1 MLPPGGG
8 LASEDGMVGGVL
20 VGKYELTAHLRPG
33 RFGDFWRGVRLSDR
47 GRVAI
52 KILKP
57 ELFSDATAVA
67 RFERETHVL
76 AAIEHPN
83 MLRVLDH
90 GTTSTGAPWIV
101 TEPHD
106 GRVLSDAIVELT
118 LSIDDVCRIGAEIAS
133 VLGAAHERG
142 IVHRG
147 LDPEAIVLVDVDGVE
162 HVKLQD
168 FGLAHVI
175 RTVAR
180 RLPEP
185 ALTQIGER
193 LGRHEYMAPEY
204 LEELVLDARTDL
216 YVLGVILFEMLA
228 GQPPF
233 VGTPLQVHAKH
244 VGEEPWAPSELSEK
258 PVPAWLDELI
268 LALLAKDPADRPQT
282 GEEVA
287 ARFRSHGAA

>member
-1 MLPPGGG
+1 

-20 VGKYELTAHLRPG
+20 VGRYELVAHLRPG
-33 RFGDFWRGVRLSDR
+33 RFGDFWRGVRLDD
-47 GRVAI
+47 GARVAI

-57 ELFSDATAVA
+57 ELFSDANAVA
-67 RFERETHVL
+67 RFERETRLL

-90 GTTSTGAPWIV
+90 GTTVTGAPWIV

-118 LSIDDVCRIGAEIAS
+118 LSVDDVCRIGAEIAS

-147 LDPEAIVLVDVDGVE
+147 LDPDAIVLVPSGGRE
-162 HVKLQD
+162 QVKLQD
-168 FGLAHVI
+168 FGLAHVA
-175 RTVAR
+175 RTHAR
-180 RLPEP
+180 SQAEP
-185 ALTQIGER
+185 SLTAVGEL
-193 LGRHEYMAPEY
+193 LGRPEYMAPEY
-204 LEELVLDARTDL
+204 IEEMVLDARTDL

-233 VGTPLQVHAKH
+233 VGTPLHIHAKH
-244 VGEEPWAPSELSEK
+244 VGEKPRAPSDLTERE
-258 PVPAWLDELI
+258 VPPWLDALI
-268 LALLAKDPADRPQT
+268 LALLAKDPAERPQT
-282 GEEVA
+282 GAEVA
-287 ARFRSHGAA
+287 RRLRA

>member
-1 MLPPGGG
+1 

-20 VGKYELTAHLRPG
+20 VGRYELTAHLRPG
-33 RFGDFWRGVRLSDR
+33 RFGDFWRGVRLTDDA
-47 GRVAI
+47 RVAI
-52 KILKP
+52 KLLKP
-57 ELFSDATAVA
+57 ELFSDANAVA
-67 RFERETHVL
+67 RFERETRLL
-76 AAIEHPN
+76 ASIEHPN

-90 GTTSTGAPWIV
+90 GITATGAPWIV

-118 LSIDDVCRIGAEIAS
+118 LTVDDVCRIGAELAS
-133 VLGAAHERG
+133 VLAAAHARG
-142 IVHRG
+142 VVHRG
-147 LDPEAIVLVDVDGVE
+147 LDPEAIVLVAKDGVE

-168 FGLAHVI
+168 FGLAHVL
-175 RTVAR
+175 RTHAR
-180 RLPEP
+180 RTAEP

-204 LEELVLDARTDL
+204 IEEQVLDARTDL

-244 VGEEPWAPSELSEK
+244 VSQAPWAPSELTEQS
-258 PVPAWLDELI
+258 VPPWLDALI
-268 LALLAKDPADRPQT
+268 LALLAKDPSARPQT
-282 GEEVA
+282 GTEVA
-287 ARFRSHGAA
+287 RILRR